1 MLDNRGQAQG
11 RLQRRTVLLLAG
23 CVLAAATA
31 SANGGG
37 GDRPKVTAAVR
48 VNAQQALFPND
59 NPTRNSTTIAAS
71 EDGDKVL
78 VGFEDFQGFC
88 GAPSNLAC
96 PPQNPPGLS
105 GYAFSTNGG
114 QSFTDAGSFSAI
126 GTLIPSGHPWVDRM
140 GRDGHGDG
148 DGHDNHGKNGH
159 DDQGDH
165 DGHHGHD
172 RDTFFFATLLR
183 SQTNGVSG
191 GLGVYRGH
199 FGSAN
204 FIVDDGQVIAPPH
217 AGDLYSREAIAASK
231 DGSDSAYLVLANID
245 QICNVP
251 AAGFGQIE
259 LWRTH
264 DGGDSWQGPA
274 VVSPETSVIT
284 DPNDPQCGND
294 GKLQVAPAVAIGTR
308 GEVYVV
314 WQYGPRF
321 YLNANN
327 VAVNDPTNAVGFA
340 RSLDGGVTFSA
351 PAAIAPLNAMRDNPP
366 VGYALN
372 RMNDQPRITVATSG
386 RYRGRIY
393 VTFYPAVAPV
403 SGATTAQSLVSSQ
416 AYMIYSDDRGSTWS
430 SRVALAPPVPPTGVK
445 RFWPTPSVRPNG
457 DVDVVYMESQETA
470 TGTTCSAPI
479 GGAMRIGPVSSL
491 VNTYWVQS
499 RNGGA
504 TFGAPV
510 RVSSETSNW
519 CTPPYKFAS
528 FNFSNFGA
536 YIGSVSIEDQT
547 LSVWPDDRNAGPVDV
562 LFATIK
568 GDQHGDHDH

>member
-1 MLDNRGQAQG
+1 MFNKRVEKES
-11 RLQRRTVLLLAG
+11 RLQRAVVLLLA
-23 CVLAAATA
+23 AAAAAITGTA
-31 SANGGG
+31 GADSL
-37 GDRPKVTAAVR
+37 KVSAAVR
-48 VNAQQALFPND
+48 VNAPQALFPND
-59 NPTRNSTTIAAS
+59 NPSRNSTSIAAS
-71 EDGDKVL
+71 ADGDKVL
-78 VGFEDFQGFC
+78 VSFEDFQGFC

-105 GYAFSTNGG
+105 GYAVSTNGG
-114 QSFTDAGSFSAI
+114 QSFTDGGSFPAI
-126 GTLIPSGHPWVDRM
+126 GNLIPAGHPWVDRL
-140 GRDGHGDG
+140 GEDGEGEDDKKDHDDHGHG
-148 DGHDNHGKNGH
+148 
-159 DDQGDH
+159 Q
-165 DGHHGHD
+165 
-172 RDTFFFATLLR
+172 DTWFFATLLR

-204 FIVDDGQVIAPPH
+204 FLVDDGQVIAPIH
-217 AGDLYSREAIAASK
+217 AGDLYSREAITASK
-231 DGSDSAYLVLANID
+231 DGSGSAYMVLANID
-245 QICNVP
+245 QICGVP

-294 GKLQVAPAVAIGTR
+294 GKLQVAPAVAIGTH

-314 WQYGPRF
+314 WQFGPRF
-321 YLNANN
+321 FLDANN
-327 VAVNDPTNAVGFA
+327 NAVNDPTNAVGFA
-340 RSLDGGVTFSA
+340 RSLDGGATFSA

-386 RYRGRIY
+386 QHRGRIY

-416 AYMIYSDDRGSTWS
+416 AYIIHSDDQGSTWS
-430 SRVALAPPVPPTGVK
+430 APVALAPPVPPTGLK

-457 DVDVVYMESQETA
+457 DVDVVFLESQEVP
-470 TGTTCSAPI
+470 TGTDCVARI
-479 GGAMRIGPVSSL
+479 GGAQRIGPANSL
-491 VNTYWVQS
+491 VNTFWVQS
-499 RNGGA
+499 RDGGA
-504 TFGAPV
+504 TFGPPV
-510 RVSSETSNW
+510 RLSSATSNW
-519 CTPPYKFAS
+519 CTPPYRFAS

-536 YIGSVSIEDQT
+536 YIGTVSIDNRT
-547 LSVWPDDRNAGPVDV
+547 LAVWPDDRGGPVDV
-562 LFATIK
+562 LFEQVK
-568 GDQHGDHDH
+568 GHQNNGHDH